1 MTRLNVVLLLA
12 LVASALAL
20 VQTAYESRRLFAEIE
35 RAKAELARL
44 ESDHA
49 RLTAERQAQAT
60 NLRVERLARD
70 RLQMAPISPQVTQYV
85 SDAPRRSP
93 AAADAAEAA
102 RASGAQAPTGGQR

>member
-49 RLTAERQAQAT
+49 RLIAERQAQAT

-85 SDAPRRSP
+85 SDVPRRP
-93 AAADAAEAA
+93 NAP
-102 RASGAQAPTGGQR
+102 ASGAEDTPGGQR